1 MTSRNT
7 CAHCSNGYKKRIIEI
22 IIKHQSEFDFNVY
35 SNMFNILNDN
45 INLINIPKSVIYND
59 ILFAIE
65 IEELPEGEF
74 LNLVS
79 YLQHL
84 FNKHDKLNNKVNNNG
99 PPEVVQI
106 DLHLYNILNLKIIVL
121 FIFHVSIQFTIYNYM
136 LYPFYGLMSI
146 LFFII
151 QTNLSFITFENK
163 RLDLINENGYIVSET
178 EINDELISFSSYY
191 KYIPFIN
198 VFENMLDNVLTYVL
212 Y

>member
-1 MTSRNT
+1 MASSRNT
-7 CAHCSNGYKKRIIEI
+7 CVHCSNEYKKRIIEI
-22 IIKHQSEFDFNVY
+22 IKKHHSEFEFNVY
-35 SNMFNILNDN
+35 SNMCNLLNND

-84 FNKHDKLNNKVNNNG
+84 FNKHDQLYNKENDRA
-99 PPEVVQI
+99 PEVVQI
-106 DLHLYNILNLKIIVL
+106 DLHLYNILNSKIILL
-121 FIFHVSIQFTIYNYM
+121 FVFHVLIQFTIYNYM
-136 LYPFYGLMSI
+136 LYPLYGLISI
-146 LFFII
+146 FFFII

-163 RLDLINENGYIVSET
+163 RLDLIHENGYIVSET
-178 EINDELISFSSYY
+178 NNQLISFSSYY
-191 KYIPFIN
+191 NYIPFIN
-198 VFENMLDNVLTYVL
+198 IFENMLDNVLTYVL